1 MQCGE
6 SADITLPLSTLSNQC
21 DRFFHCF
28 INIENKKLWEKKLIM
43 FPVYTLNNGV
53 QIPAIGREFAA
64 INILFIV
71 IMLNM
76 D

>member
-1 MQCGE
+1 MG
-6 SADITLPLSTLSNQC
+6 
-21 DRFFHCF
+21 
-28 INIENKKLWEKKLIM
+28 KKLIM

-53 QIPAIGREFAA
+53 QIPAIGREFSA